1 MREIR
6 GGKQSRKENTER
18 QFPTRKLHRRQLAGG
33 LAASIMYTRVC
44 IVVIARV
51 VPEYRS
57 ALRGCRHPLALQ
69 LPSLAVGATGSVRGS
84 REKGRQRQSRLA
96 SRPSPLRIGGPITH
110 AHTHTRARSL
120 QAEHGGAVTA
130 RGEEAHGKKGAGN
143 NRGCSAVSQ
152 HSTRTL
158 LACDAAKT
166 DRQNAN

>member
-96 SRPSPLRIGGPITH
+96 SRPSPLRIGGPIAH
-110 AHTHTRARSL
+110 AHTHTRARAVCKLNTEGRS
-120 QAEHGGAVTA
+120 QRGGRRHTERKGRGIIGGAVQSPNIPRA
-130 RGEEAHGKKGAGN
+130 R
-143 NRGCSAVSQ
+143 C
-152 HSTRTL
+152 
-158 LACDAAKT
+158 
-166 DRQNAN
+166 